1 MNKEELKQRLLK
13 ILAGID
19 GMEGDRID
27 GVEGWWETHQG
38 AAFGAEKLAE
48 VLAAVDEVSEVTP

>member
-27 GVEGWWETHQG
+27 GIDGWWETSQG
-38 AAFGAEKLAE
+38 VAG
-48 VLAAVDEVSEVTP
+48 

>member
-27 GVEGWWETHQG
+27 GIDGWWETSQG
-38 AAFGAEKLAE
+38 ATFGAEKLAE

>member
-27 GVEGWWETHQG
+27 GSDGWWETSQG